1 MNVLFFLTPKK
12 DVAYIYND
20 FTIRQTLEKMEYHKF
35 SAVPIIDRDGKYVA
49 TITEGDLLWYMKAHK
64 DADIEHICVSEVNRK
79 FTNLPINA
87 FAQIDNLMERAVQMN
102 FVPVVDDNN
111 IFIGIVTRKA
121 IMKRMYDIIKENK
134 LIEKK

>member
-35 SAVPIIDRDGKYVA
+35 SAVPIIDREGKYIA

-64 DADIEHICVSEVNRK
+64 DMDIEHVCVSEVNRK

-87 FAQIDNLMERAVQMN
+87 FAQIDSLMERAVQMN